1 MPNDEIHPT
10 KSIRP
15 AGRTVRATG
24 CNETSLKSG
33 RDQEVGTDEAGWIG
47 DEAMSAERGWI
58 GDPQPSVEW
67 RDSHYSRQAD
77 RINTQ
82 PDPLRGEGGHDAE
95 LATRISLRP
104 V

>member
-10 KSIRP
+10 NRS
-15 AGRTVRATG
+15 VRRVIPSGPVGAP
-24 CNETSLKSG
+24 NVSLKSG
-33 RDQEVGTDEAGWIG
+33 RDQEISTDEAGWIA

-82 PDPLRGEGGHDAE
+82 PDPLRGEGAHDAE
-95 LATRISLRP
+95 LAR
-104 V
+104 